1 MSNNIIQTANI
12 IKKVFNGR
20 KLSAIFREYEDR
32 DNLNILKALSY
43 SVLRNY
49 DECLFYY
56 SKLVKN
62 KNRKLESII
71 LLISLYQL
79 IYSNHKYHNVVN
91 NSVESAKKLNKHHF
105 VNAVLRSFLR
115 NKDVLIPIFKKNKF
129 FLPKWWK
136 LEILKNKKFN
146 FDDYVVFAKDKPPL
160 TIRLNFIDKS
170 SYISFLDKK
179 GIEYKALSNKAISF
193 NNAVPINQIPLFN
206 EGVVSVQDFGAQQI
220 LETIKFQKGTRVLDA
235 CASPG
240 GKTIQILEND
250 VSLTAIDINDKRIN
264 LIKENLKRVGKKAK
278 VIKADFRKLDTWWD
292 GKQYDFILLDVPCS
306 SSGVLKRNPDIRFLR
321 KKKDLLDLLNLQNDI
336 LNYAWQILKVN
347 GTLIYSTCSVFSS
360 ENEFQID
367 KFLLE
372 HTNAKLVDKKHHLV
386 KISKYTDAF
395 YFAHITKS

>member
-1 MSNNIIQTANI
+1 MSNNIFQTANI

-20 KLSAIFREYEDR
+20 KLSDIFRELENS

-62 KNRKLESII
+62 KNKNLESII
-71 LLISLYQL
+71 LLISFYQL
-79 IYSNHKYHNVVN
+79 VYSNHKDHNVVN
-91 NSVESAKKLNKHHF
+91 NSVESAKKLNKQHF

-115 NKDVLIPIFKKNKF
+115 NKDELIQVFKKNKF

-146 FDDYVVFAKDKPPL
+146 YDEYVVFAKDKPPL
-160 TIRLNFIDKS
+160 TIRLNFIDND
-170 SYISFLDKK
+170 SYINFLDKK
-179 GIEYKALSNKAISF
+179 GISYTVLSNKAISF
-193 NNAVPINQIPLFN
+193 DRAVPINQIPLFN
-206 EGVVSVQDFGAQQI
+206 EGAVSIQDFGAQQI
-220 LETIKFQKGTRVLDA
+220 LESINLQKGANVLDA

-250 VSLTAIDINDKRIN
+250 VFLTAIDINEKRVN
-264 LIKENLKRVGKKAK
+264 LIKENLKRVGKNAK
-278 VIKADFRKLDTWWD
+278 VIKADFRKIDTWWD
-292 GKQYDFILLDVPCS
+292 GKKYDFILLDVPCS
-306 SSGVLKRNPDIRFLR
+306 SSGVLKRNPDIRFSR
-321 KKKDLLDLLNLQNDI
+321 KKNDLLDLLNLQNDI
-336 LNYAWQILKVN
+336 LNCSWQILKVN
-347 GTLIYSTCSVFSS
+347 GTLIYSTCSVFYS
-360 ENEFQID
+360 ENEFQIE
-367 KFLLE
+367 KFLIK
-372 HTNAKLVDKKHHLV
+372 HKNAKLVDKKHHLV